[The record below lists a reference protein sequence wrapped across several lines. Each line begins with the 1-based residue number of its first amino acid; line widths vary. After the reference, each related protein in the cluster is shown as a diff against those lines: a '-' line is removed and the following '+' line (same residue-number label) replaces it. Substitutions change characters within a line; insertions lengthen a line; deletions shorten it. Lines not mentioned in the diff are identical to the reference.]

1 MDRDRALG
9 AAADAAARFL
19 DGVGERRVW
28 PEMAEDEL
36 RERLA
41 VGLADDGVDPAVVV
55 EELAAGADPG
65 VVATAGPR
73 YFGFVIGGT
82 LPAALGADWLVS
94 AWDQFGSGGPVSP
107 AMTVLEEIAGEWS
120 LELLGLPAG
129 CSVGFVTGAQG
140 ANTTCLAVARY
151 EVLRRVGWDVEHDG
165 LAAGPPVRV
174 IVGDEAHVTIFRAL
188 RLLGFG
194 ADTAVRVPADDQGRM
209 QAAELEAALAAGS
222 GPAIVCAQ
230 AGNVNSGAFDPLEEI
245 ADICERAGAWLHVD
259 GAFGLWAAATPAR
272 RGLVRGA
279 ERADSWAVDAHK
291 WLNVPYDCALAIVAH
306 PEAHYAAMELKAPYL
321 EERRQSWDGPLVPE
335 SSRRPRGVTVYAA
348 IRSLG
353 RRGVAELIERCCRHA
368 KAMAG
373 RLGAEPGVEVLNE
386 VVLNQVLVRFGDDDA
401 VTRAVV
407 DEVQREGT
415 CWLGATT
422 WQGRGAMRVSFSN
435 WSTTDADVE
444 RSVVAILG
452 AFARVGAGTAA
463 G

>member
-1 MDRDRALG
+1 MDRDRGLDV
-9 AAADAAARFL
+9 AAHAARRYL
-19 DGVGERRVW
+19 AGVGDRPVW
-28 PEMAEDEL
+28 PPMGEDEL
-36 RERLA
+36 RQRLA
-41 VGLADDGVDPAVVV
+41 VGLADEGLDPAVVV

-65 VVATAGPR
+65 LVATAGPR

-94 AWDQFGSGGPVSP
+94 AWDQFGSGGPISP
-107 AMTVLEEIAGEWS
+107 VMTVIEDIAAEWS
-120 LELLGLPAG
+120 LELLGLPPG

-140 ANTTCLAVARY
+140 ANTTCLAAARY

-165 LAAGPPVRV
+165 LPGAPPVRV
-174 IVGDEAHVTIFRAL
+174 IVGAEAHVTIFRAL

-194 ADTAVRVPADDQGRM
+194 ADTAVRVPADEQGRM
-209 QAAELEAALAAGS
+209 KPAALEGELAGIA
-222 GPAIVCAQ
+222 GPVIVCAQ
-230 AGNVNSGAFDPLEEI
+230 AGNVNSGAFDPLEDIAEI
-245 ADICERAGAWLHVD
+245 CARAGAWLHVD

-272 RGLVRGA
+272 RALVRGA

-291 WLNVPYDCALAIVAH
+291 WLNVPYDCALAICAH
-306 PEAHYAAMELKAPYL
+306 PEAHYAAMELRAPYL
-321 EERRQSWDGPLVPE
+321 EERRESWDGPLVPE

-373 RLGAEPGVEVLNE
+373 RLGADPGVEVLNE
-386 VVLNQVLVRFGDDDA
+386 VVLNQVLVRFADDDA

-407 DEVQREGT
+407 DEVQRDGT
-415 CWLGATT
+415 CWLGSTA

-435 WSTTDADVE
+435 WSTTDADVA
-444 RSVVAILG
+444 RSAEAILT
-452 AFARVGAGTAA
+452 AFSGVRAA
-463 G
+463 TRA